1 MWARDDRGRV
11 LINKQFQIEQVA
23 KFIAVHILALVIFG
37 SLIYMFL
44 DSELDSNLAS
54 AHVAYRNLKQM
65 IFPIVL
71 SLSLLN
77 ILFSSLL
84 ITFFVLYASHKIAGP
99 LYRFKA
105 VIDEL
110 GHRNLNPASNI
121 RQGDQLQELASSL
134 KRLIDTLSGDLSTL
148 KSKIAEVKA
157 GVSKTTDGGKDLH
170 QPIEEM
176 EQLIEQYRL

>member
-1 MWARDDRGRV
+1 MSTHDKRRTV
-11 LINKQFQIEQVA
+11 LINKQFQIGQVA
-23 KFIAVHILALVIFG
+23 RFIAVHILALVVFG
-37 SLIYMFL
+37 SLIYLFL

-99 LYRFKA
+99 LHRFKA

-110 GHRNLNPASNI
+110 GHRNLSPATSI
-121 RQGDQLQELASSL
+121 RQGDQLHDLATSL
-134 KRLIDTLSGDLSTL
+134 RRLIDTLSADLSTL
-148 KSKIAEVKA
+148 KSKVAEVKA
-157 GVSKTTDGGKDLH
+157 GVCSQDGKDDLH
-170 QPIEEM
+170 EPIAEM
-176 EQLIEQYRL
+176 ERLIDQYRL